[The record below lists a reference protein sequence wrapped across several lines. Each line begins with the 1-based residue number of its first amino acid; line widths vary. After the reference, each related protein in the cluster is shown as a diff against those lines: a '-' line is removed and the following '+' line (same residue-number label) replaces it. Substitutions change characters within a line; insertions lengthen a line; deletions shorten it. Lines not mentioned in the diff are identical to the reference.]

1 MEKFELNFTEDDINK
16 IKSKRN
22 QSNIAFFIA
31 FFILALIVYFMESS
45 TPIFLK
51 IIAYF
56 FFAITGYTVFNM
68 IFGDNSSKDLKN
80 KIKIVTKVIVINK
93 NIKTRGRDATNY
105 YELEFDGN
113 NDIKHYQVK
122 QSVFDKIKIGDIIDI
137 EYSKESFWLL
147 KIKLNSLDIENK
159 DYVK

>member
-1 MEKFELNFTEDDINK
+1 M
-16 IKSKRN
+16 
-22 QSNIAFFIA
+22 
-31 FFILALIVYFMESS
+31 
-45 TPIFLK
+45 
-51 IIAYF
+51 II
-56 FFAITGYTVFNM
+56 
-68 IFGDNSSKDLKN
+68 GDNSSKDLKN

-113 NDIKHYQVK
+113 NDIKHYQIK
-122 QSVFDKIKIGDIIDI
+122 QSVYDKIKIGDIIDI
-137 EYSKESFWLL
+137 EYSKESFWVL